1 MTDLKKKK
9 ATGVWAHTPRGKE
22 RYRAILG
29 ARGVNTLPIT
39 FNKWLPSIEA
49 KSSLQALGPLS
60 STHLRGQ
67 SMDKLGQMLTCYTP
81 GPQTCSQSADY
92 SHVHPGPRVAHT
104 TAVPTSA
111 WPALSHAQLDITGVA
126 NANKSSQKA
135 G

>member
-9 ATGVWAHTPRGKE
+9 KTYWGCGHTRGKE
-22 RYRAILG
+22 RYRAILA

-67 SMDKLGQMLTCYTP
+67 RMDKLGQMLTGYTP
-81 GPQTCSQSADY
+81 GPQTCSQ
-92 SHVHPGPRVAHT
+92 
-104 TAVPTSA
+104 
-111 WPALSHAQLDITGVA
+111 
-126 NANKSSQKA
+126 
-135 G
+135 